1 MNAKETVLDFLAELE
16 MKCNPTIQNITKDN
30 VEQFINK
37 SREEPIRFTLHSL
50 FVNDYCNE
58 SLYNNN
64 ESYQDSLKRIY
75 SKLDFEHIESEGGV
89 EGGAEYCRGV
99 IRIKDQFFVADWHYY
114 SYHGCE
120 ISEILESICEVF
132 PRKVE
137 VTIYE

>member
-30 VEQFINK
+30 VEQFIDEARGE
-37 SREEPIRFTLHSL
+37 SIRHVVHSL
-50 FVNDYCNE
+50 FENEYYNE

-64 ESYQDSLKRIY
+64 GSHRDELKRIY
-75 SKLDFEHIESEGGV
+75 SKLDFEHIESEGGG

-99 IRIKDQFFVADWHYY
+99 IRIKDQFFVADWTYY
-114 SYHGCE
+114 SHHGCE
-120 ISEILESICEVF
+120 IGEILESICEVF